1 MTSGDA
7 RFVTRE
13 QVRGARLHYRLAM
26 VSSNASTVSEYLK
39 ELPPDRRKAI
49 SEVRKLIRANL
60 PKGYK
65 ETMNWG
71 MISYEIPLARYPNT
85 YNKKPLGY
93 LGLASQK
100 NFMTLYL
107 YGAYMDE
114 EKFKADYRKTGKPL
128 DMGKS
133 CLHFKKVDDLALDF
147 LADTIAGTPPDKLIA
162 LYEENRSSR

>member
-1 MTSGDA
+1 
-7 RFVTRE
+7 
-13 QVRGARLHYRLAM
+13 M
-26 VSSNASTVSEYLK
+26 VSSSATTVAEYLK
-39 ELPPDRRKAI
+39 ELPLDRRKAI
-49 SEVRKLIRANL
+49 SEVRKMIRANL

-71 MISYEIPLARYPNT
+71 MITYEIPLSRYPDT

-93 LGLASQK
+93 LALASQK

-107 YGAYMDE
+107 WGAYMDE
-114 EKFKADYRKTGKPL
+114 EKFKAEYRKTGKPL

-147 LADTIAGTPPDKLIA
+147 LAKNIASTPPEKLIS
-162 LYEENRSSR
+162 LYEQNRHAR